1 MNIPQNVLD
10 CVSGSTPEDWHQHS
24 NGGGWV
30 YKTASVDESADLG
43 PKAWVSGN
51 AQVSDKA
58 WVSGNARVYGNARVL
73 GNAWVSDEI
82 AK

>member
-10 CVSGSTPEDWHQHS
+10 CVSGSTPEDWHQHK

-30 YKTASVDESADLG
+30 YKTASVDESAYVG
-43 PKAWVSGN
+43 PKAWVYG
-51 AQVSDKA
+51 D
-58 WVSGNARVYGNARVL
+58 AR
-73 GNAWVSDEI
+73 VSDEI